1 MSEKS
6 KFTAKNRLT
15 SEALASL
22 PEQHQEHVRTILTV
36 VDEMGLC
43 AWYDTERYG
52 LLLGT
57 KKRGPL
63 NLDAPLWVKDGG
75 EAENVVTILKLMR
88 TLYGL
93 DPDLNLGRRLDT
105 LEELLS
111 GMVSAKKK
119 KPTVTKRATERTE
132 MPKTKKSKSPS
143 KQAVKTEPTP
153 ERIMEIYRELQ
164 PQFVDKGVEFEIIE
178 ERMCV
183 QYFNPRS
190 KRHAIIYSANANDL
204 RKAQL
209 ALKYIQKRPTAKA
222 A

>member
-15 SEALASL
+15 IEALASL

-63 NLDAPLWVKDGG
+63 NLGAPLWVKDGG
-75 EAENVVTILKLMR
+75 EAENVVTMLKLMR

-93 DPDLNLGRRLDT
+93 DPDIDLGSRLSALEDLLESMLSAASGENPVAQRYAIKKAGT
-105 LEELLS
+105 LGSETLAIK
-111 GMVSAKKK
+111 VN
-119 KPTVTKRATERTE
+119 P
-132 MPKTKKSKSPS
+132 SPE
-143 KQAVKTEPTP
+143 Q
-153 ERIMEIYRELQ
+153 IMEIYRDLQ
-164 PQFVDKGVEFEIIE
+164 AQFIAEGVEFEIIE
-178 ERMCV
+178 KRMCA

-190 KRHAIIYSANANDL
+190 RRHAIIYTACVDDL
-204 RKAQL
+204 RKVQTTL
-209 ALKYIQKRPTAKA
+209 RDLQKRRLARA